1 MKVLRINAS
10 DTYHIRN
17 LVLRPG
23 RPVEDCHFEHDDDE
37 QTFHLG
43 AFIDSQL
50 VSVASFYFEKN
61 PKLVEEYQYRLRG
74 MATLP
79 EHRGKGLSSSLLR
92 TAFPIIEQNFCQL
105 LWCNARST
113 AQGFYQKVGFE
124 RTGEEFD
131 VPTIGPHY
139 LMFKTISQ

>member
-23 RPVEDCHFEHDDDE
+23 KPVEACHFKDDEDE

-43 AFIDSQL
+43 AFIDSKL

-61 PKLVEEYQYRLRG
+61 PKLEEEYQYRLRG
-74 MATLP
+74 MATLE
-79 EHRGKGLSSSLLR
+79 EHRGKGLSSSLLK
-92 TAFPIIEQNFCQL
+92 TAFPIIKQNFCQL
-105 LWCNARST
+105 LWCNARTS

-124 RTGEEFD
+124 KIGEEFNIPE
-131 VPTIGPHY
+131 VGPHY
-139 LMFKTISQ
+139 LMFKTII